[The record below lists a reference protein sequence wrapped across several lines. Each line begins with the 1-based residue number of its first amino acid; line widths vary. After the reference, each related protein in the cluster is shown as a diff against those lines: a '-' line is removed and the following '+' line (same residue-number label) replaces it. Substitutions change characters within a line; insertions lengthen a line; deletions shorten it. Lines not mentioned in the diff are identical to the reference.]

1 MATAPPVFKTN
12 TAKLDRK
19 VPINRGF
26 LGAVREARQN
36 GNLHFCFPVTVLEG
50 VTPQWETLPLKTLRE
65 LRVPLR
71 ALGQVLHTLQ
81 TVDMLGGMWLSPYGW
96 HQIAKSAL
104 SPGQFVVW
112 RTEYEDR
119 AGK

>member
-26 LGAVREARQN
+26 LGAVREARQK
-36 GNLHFCFPVTVLEG
+36 GDLHFCFPVTVLEG

-65 LRVPLR
+65 LQRSVKSTGPS
-71 ALGQVLHTLQ
+71 A
-81 TVDMLGGMWLSPYGW
+81 PYSADCGHVGW
-96 HQIAKSAL
+96 HVAKSAL

-112 RTEYEDR
+112 RTEYKDR